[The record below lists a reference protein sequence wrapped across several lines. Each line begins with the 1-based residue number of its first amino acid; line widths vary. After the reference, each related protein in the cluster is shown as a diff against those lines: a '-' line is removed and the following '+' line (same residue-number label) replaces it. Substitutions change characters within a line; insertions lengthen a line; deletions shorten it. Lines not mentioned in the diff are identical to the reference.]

1 MYLSLSLSLS
11 LSLWLSFCWSGHVF
25 SSPWSNV
32 SKVKSLKDCSLK
44 VFSKCICH
52 CLCICL
58 CSLSLSFCW
67 SGHVFAW
74 PPSILQGFGL
84 VWKAGRLWIQH
95 NQWVSEW
102 VTRVGLEMLGQLKIN
117 KKVPARCS
125 MSSDTR
131 AQRSWITFECRT
143 WSQLSADVQEEHQGQ
158 LLMIVLERRD
168 TVL

>member
-1 MYLSLSLSLS
+1 MSYQGRPRVVDYPALSVIVEL
-11 LSLWLSFCWSGHVF
+11 G
-25 SSPWSNV
+25 
-32 SKVKSLKDCSLK
+32 
-44 VFSKCICH
+44 
-52 CLCICL
+52 
-58 CSLSLSFCW
+58 
-67 SGHVFAW
+67 
-74 PPSILQGFGL
+74 
-84 VWKAGRLWIQH
+84 
-95 NQWVSEW
+95 NQL
-102 VTRVGLEMLGQLKIN
+102 GLELLGQLKIN